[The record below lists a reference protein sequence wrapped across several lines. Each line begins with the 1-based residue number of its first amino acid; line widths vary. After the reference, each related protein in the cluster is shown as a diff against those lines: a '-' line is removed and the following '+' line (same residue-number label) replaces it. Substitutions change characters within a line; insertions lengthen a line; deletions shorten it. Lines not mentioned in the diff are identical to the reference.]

1 LRTSV
6 PRSAGVLRSAGASP
20 AGPAASRAAGP
31 GGWGKRAISLTLSIL
46 ACTSITAQQTF
57 TLEPI
62 LLLESHLYDGP
73 LHGPESV
80 YADPKHKEVW
90 VADTRNNLIGVF
102 SEDGMPLYA
111 FGSKKYLREPRQV
124 QVDADGRVLV
134 LELDRT
140 RIRTFNYRGIYLGDV
155 VPTGLPEKY
164 QIAAFTL
171 GPDSTLWLGE
181 GTNGE
186 ILLYDYPSMRLR
198 RRFGMKG
205 DEEGQFQSIAA
216 IAVNERYVCVLDHTG
231 LAVQVFN
238 HRGDFLAGWGQHAMG
253 GANFSLPRSIAID
266 THDRIAVTDSLR
278 HDIKYFDVRG
288 KFIGHFGGAGRKPG
302 SVSFPCGIS
311 VTPDGRVYV
320 AERGNARVQVFQ
332 ERALEKPVP
341 VP

>member
-1 LRTSV
+1 MAN
-6 PRSAGVLRSAGASP
+6 RSAGVPP
-20 AGPAASRAAGP
+20 AVPPASRAGTP
-31 GGWGKRAISLTLSIL
+31 GGRWKLAILLTLAVTVPL
-46 ACTSITAQQTF
+46 TAQQTF

-62 LLLESHLYDGP
+62 LFLESHLYEGP

-80 YADPKHKEVW
+80 YADAKRNEVW

-102 SEDGMPLYA
+102 STDGMPLYA

-124 QVDADGRVLV
+124 QVDAAGRVLV
-134 LELDRT
+134 LEQDRT
-140 RIRTFNYRGIYLGDV
+140 RIRTFNYRGIYLGDL
-155 VPTGLPEKY
+155 VPAGLPDDY

-171 GPDSTLWLGE
+171 GPDSTLWLADGK
-181 GTNGE
+181 NGE

-198 RRFGMKG
+198 RRFGIRG

-216 IAVNERYVCVLDHTG
+216 VAVNERYVVVLDYTG

-238 HRGDFLAGWGQHAMG
+238 HRGDFLEGWGQHAMG

-266 THDRIAVTDSLR
+266 AQDRIAVTDSLR
-278 HDIKYFDVRG
+278 HDIKYFDVQG

-311 VTPDGRVYV
+311 VTSDGRVYV

-332 ERALEKPVP
+332 ERALEKPIP